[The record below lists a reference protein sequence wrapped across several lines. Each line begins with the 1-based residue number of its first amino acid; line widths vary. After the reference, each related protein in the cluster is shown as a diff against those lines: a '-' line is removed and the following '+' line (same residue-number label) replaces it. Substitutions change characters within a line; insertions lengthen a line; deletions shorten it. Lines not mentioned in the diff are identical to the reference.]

1 MAGLSNS
8 TEITEQLYGMVEW
21 LEQRPHPNDLIFN
34 LIELL
39 GATLAGV
46 KPAEILTLAVCTDKA
61 GNSDWEEINSC
72 LSRHKELKLKDI
84 RFIRDNRQILFYH
97 ISALERTLERPV
109 HLRFLR
115 EIGYPEN
122 YSLEG
127 YLEHLRER
135 FKEISFPHEIGIFLG
150 YPLKDVMGFIG
161 HPSLKLNKTRAWK
174 VYGDA
179 RLSDKRYQDFREAK
193 AEVIRI
199 ISGLLEK
206 EAILH

>member
-8 TEITEQLYGMVEW
+8 TEIGEQLYGMIEW
-21 LEQRPHPNDLIFN
+21 LEQRPHPNDFVFH

-46 KPAEILTLAVCTDKA
+46 KPAEILTLAVCMDKDK
-61 GNSDWEEINSC
+61 NSGWEEIYSC
-72 LSRHKELKLKDI
+72 LSQHKELKLKNI

-97 ISALERTLERPV
+97 ISALERTLERPI

-115 EIGYPEN
+115 ELGYPEN
-122 YSLEG
+122 YTLEG

-135 FKEISFPHEIGIFLG
+135 FMEINFPHEIGIFLG

-161 HPSLKLNKTRAWK
+161 HPSLKFIKIRAWK

-179 RLSDKRYQDFREAK
+179 RLSDKRYQDFREARAK
-193 AEVIRI
+193 VLKI
-199 ISGLLEK
+199 ISGISEK
-206 EAILH
+206 ETVLH

>member
-1 MAGLSNS
+1 MAGLSYS
-8 TEITEQLYGMVEW
+8 TEISEQLFGMIEW
-21 LEQRPHPNDLIFN
+21 LEQHPHPNDFVFH

-46 KPAEILTLAVCTDKA
+46 KPAEILTLTVYKDKA
-61 GNSDWEEINSC
+61 KNSDWEKTHSC
-72 LSRHKELKLKDI
+72 LSRHKKLKLKDI

-109 HLRFLR
+109 NLRFLR
-115 EIGYPEN
+115 KLGYPEN

-127 YLEHLRER
+127 YLEHLRKR

-161 HPSLKLNKTRAWK
+161 HPSLKFIKTRAWK

-179 RLSDKRYQDFREAK
+179 RLSDKRYQDFREAR
-193 AEVIRI
+193 AEVLRI
-199 ISGLLEK
+199 ISETMEK
-206 EAILH
+206 EAVLH